1 MFLSVQTAM
10 RDSLKVD
17 GDNTFPLGHM
27 NKKKLRKMGM
37 LPVSVKVDADLI
49 ARGREIIDN
58 PKWMEEEKEKARLK
72 SLEQPQQGV
81 QRSLE
86 QELLAVV
93 TTTTTTTT
101 TTTAA
106 VPVLGEQSMNI

>member
-58 PKWMEEEKEKARLK
+58 PKWIEEEEARQR
-72 SLEQPQQGV
+72 SLQEEEQPQQGV

-101 TTTAA
+101 TTAA